1 LESIIEVRMKYSKI
15 CRLVAS
21 SMVVFLLLIITSGAV
36 SAAEPSVSISPD
48 EGEIGDYVDVS
59 VSGFI
64 VTVRLYFSDDE
75 ADIGEKIGDQVRAY
89 YETSNTT
96 GFRVPDRLEDGKRE
110 EDVHAGEYYVYAARV
125 DTREIEAIATFT
137 VIKGEI
143 WLTPEE
149 GSVGDEVGISGA
161 DFRPEQAIA
170 IEYEDDDI
178 AITGGDIMTDSE
190 GKFTCTV
197 IIPDSVMG
205 EYTIVVA
212 DESGNKPEAVF
223 TVEPKITLIPAE
235 QEGGK
240 EVEVFG
246 TGFRAEYAITL
257 TLDGDRVDTNP
268 HYIETDLKGSFS
280 CVFGAPLYDSPT
292 TINVVASD
300 RHNNKAEA
308 QLVVLGGIRLG
319 PVTSAASPGHAGME
333 LTIYGTGFASGATV
347 TITYNKGNEGD
358 EVIATETAIAD
369 TNGNFNFVF
378 TVPPSAAGSHV
389 ITATDDTG
397 TVTGNAV
404 FTMESDAPPV
414 PLPRLPEAAG
424 TAEEKARFDWGDV
437 TDPSGISY
445 TLQVA
450 SDIDFNTLAVDK
462 QGIPFS
468 EYTLTGD
475 EKLVPAGQKA
485 YYWRVKAVD
494 GASNGGEW
502 SSVGLFYVGFSRTAM
517 SGGVWYILYGLIA
530 LILAGL
536 VFWFYRRRRR

>member
-1 LESIIEVRMKYSKI
+1 LESIIGGRMKYCKI
-15 CRLVAS
+15 CRLLAS
-21 SMVVFLLLIITSGAV
+21 SMAIALLLTIVAV
-36 SAAEPSVSISPD
+36 SPVAAGPIKLNPY
-48 EGEIGDYVDVS
+48 EGEIGDWVDVEYTGS
-59 VSGFI
+59 K
-64 VTVRLYFSDDE
+64 TVRFYFSSDE
-75 ADIGEKIGDQVRAY
+75 ADIGDKIGDQVRAY
-89 YETSNTT
+89 MKITNNT
-96 GFRVPDRLEDGKRE
+96 FFVPERLEDGTRQ
-110 EDVHAGEYYVYAARV
+110 EDVYGGEYYVYAAAANRDIV
-125 DTREIEAIATFT
+125 AIKTFT

-149 GSVGDEVGISGA
+149 GSVGDEIEISGA

-170 IEYEDDDI
+170 VEYEDDDI
-178 AITGGDIMTDSE
+178 AIAGGDIMTDSD
-190 GKFTCTV
+190 GNFTCAV
-197 IIPDSVMG
+197 IIPDSLVG
-205 EYTIVVA
+205 EHTIVVA
-212 DESGNKPEAVF
+212 DESGDKLEAVF

-240 EVEVFG
+240 EVEVIG
-246 TGFRAEYAITL
+246 AGFNAEYAITL
-257 TLDGDRVDTNP
+257 TIDGDRVETTP
-268 HYIETDLKGSFS
+268 YYIETDFRGSFS
-280 CVFGAPLYDSPT
+280 CIFAAPIYDNPA
-292 TINVVASD
+292 IVEVQASD
-300 RHNNKAEA
+300 RKFTKAEA
-308 QLVVLGGIRLG
+308 ELVVLGGIRLG
-319 PVTSAASPGHAGME
+319 PVTTPASPGYVGME

-347 TITYNKGNEGD
+347 IITYNEGD

-369 TNGNFNFVF
+369 TNGNFNFDF

-389 ITATDDTG
+389 ITATDGITTG
-397 TVTGNAV
+397 TAT
-404 FTMESDAPPV
+404 FIMESEVPPV
-414 PLPRLPEAAG
+414 PLPGLPEAAG
-424 TAEEKARFDWGDV
+424 TAQEQARFDWGDV

-462 QGIPFS
+462 EGIPFS

-475 EKLVPAGQKA
+475 EKLAPAGQRA

-494 GASNGGEW
+494 GASNEGEW

>member
-15 CRLVAS
+15 YRLVAS
-21 SMVVFLLLIITSGAV
+21 SMVVFLLLGITSGAV
-36 SAAEPSVSISPD
+36 SAAEPSVGVSPD

-59 VSGFI
+59 VSDFI
-64 VTVRLYFSDDE
+64 VTVRIYFSSDE
-75 ADIGEKIGDQVRAY
+75 ADIGDEIGNHVRAY
-89 YETSNTT
+89 YEASGTS

-110 EDVHAGEYYVYAARV
+110 EDVHSGEYYVYAARV
-125 DTREIEAIATFT
+125 DTKEIEAIATFT

-149 GSVGDEVGISGA
+149 GSVGDEIEISGA
-161 DFRPEQAIA
+161 DFRPERAIA
-170 IEYEDDDI
+170 VEYEDDDI
-178 AITGGDIMTDSE
+178 AIAGGDIMTDSD
-190 GKFTCTV
+190 GNFTCAV
-197 IIPDSVMG
+197 IIPDSLMG
-205 EYTIVVA
+205 EHTIVVA
-212 DESGNKPEAVF
+212 DESGNESEAVF
-223 TVEPKITLIPAE
+223 TVEPKITLVPAE

-240 EVEVFG
+240 EVKVIG
-246 TGFRAEYAITL
+246 AGFRAEYAITL
-257 TLDGDRVDTNP
+257 TLDGNRVETNP
-268 HYIETDLKGSFS
+268 HYIKTDLKGSFS
-280 CVFGAPLYDSPT
+280 CVFGAPLYESPT

-300 RHNNKAEA
+300 RYVNKAEA

-347 TITYNKGNEGD
+347 TITYNEGD
-358 EVIATETAIAD
+358 EVIATETTTAD
-369 TNGNFNFVF
+369 TNGNFNFAF
-378 TVPPSAAGSHV
+378 IVPPSAAGSHV
-389 ITATDDTG
+389 ITATDGITTG
-397 TVTGNAV
+397 TAT
-404 FTMESDAPPV
+404 FIMESEVPPV
-414 PLPRLPEAAG
+414 PLPGLPEAAG
-424 TAEEKARFDWGDV
+424 TAQEQARFDWGDV

-462 QGIPFS
+462 EGIPFS

-475 EKLVPAGQKA
+475 EKLAPAGQRA

-494 GASNGGEW
+494 GASNEGEW

-530 LILAGL
+530 LILVGL